1 MKLQQYPQF
10 NQESELGRS
19 RKGDRHSLEFPSQQ
33 LLMSKLQASESFKA
47 EPIYAKPLQPGLG
60 KRSLTQIEIVR
71 SRENYPLPYIQH
83 LPTFTNTLCQGKP
96 IDQIVR
102 KGLMW
107 VQQDKLFSRWR
118 ERFII
123 LTQEY
128 LQFFK
133 KGASKASEMGNFLY
147 KVVQHT
153 QFVTDKVFE
162 GSLD

>member
-1 MKLQQYPQF
+1 MKLKQHSQI
-10 NQESELGRS
+10 NQESDLGKS
-19 RKGDRHSLEFPSQQ
+19 RKGDRHSFEFPSQH

-47 EPIYAKPLQPGLG
+47 DPIYARPLQPGLG

-71 SRENYPLPYIQH
+71 PRENYPLQYGQC

-133 KGASKASEMGNFLY
+133 KGTSKASEMGNFLY

-153 QFVTDKVFE
+153 QIVTDKPFE
-162 GSLD
+162 GSFN